1 MRNKKE
7 ENMNLKNVITNEKA
21 KGVIAIIAAVI
32 MAFTPDSIDLIIE
45 ALLAAF
51 GIEKL
56 VIKKEESN

>member
-1 MRNKKE
+1 
-7 ENMNLKNVITNEKA
+7 MNLKNVITNEKA

>member
-7 ENMNLKNVITNEKA
+7 ENMNLKNVITNEKT

>member
-32 MAFTPDSIDLIIE
+32 MAFTPNSIDLIIE

>member
-7 ENMNLKNVITNEKA
+7 EDMELKNIITNEKI

-32 MAFTPDSIDLIIE
+32 MAFTPNSIDLIIE

-51 GIEKL
+51 GIQKL
-56 VIKKEESN
+56 VIKEKE